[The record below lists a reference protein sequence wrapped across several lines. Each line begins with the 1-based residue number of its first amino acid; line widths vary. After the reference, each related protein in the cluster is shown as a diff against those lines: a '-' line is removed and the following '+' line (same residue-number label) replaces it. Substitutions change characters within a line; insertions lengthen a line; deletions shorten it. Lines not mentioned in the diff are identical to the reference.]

1 MFGGVWETPEPFT
14 SALYAGKVSLAIG
27 HFGREM
33 TGVVHLLDKD
43 GFELDA
49 CPCAFLE
56 QEDLDLGTR
65 AFVLVS
71 QRCQDV
77 RWIWR
82 LVLDTRGPVE
92 VLTGTVE
99 AQGAAETVPL
109 RLELVDRF
117 VSDQDKECAQP

>member
-1 MFGGVWETPEPFT
+1 MFGGVWETPDPFT
-14 SALYAGKVSLAIG
+14 STLHAGKVSLAIG

-33 TGVVHLLDKD
+33 TGVVHLLDED
-43 GFELDA
+43 GVELDA

-56 QEDLDLGTR
+56 QEDLDLGAR

-71 QRCQDV
+71 QRCQDT

-82 LVLDTRGPVE
+82 LALDTRGAVE
-92 VLTGTVE
+92 VLAGTVE

-109 RLELVDRF
+109 RFELVDRF
-117 VSDQDKECAQP
+117 VSDSDKACALP